1 MSRKIQKQSV
11 ADLTLLLWDNLND
24 SENIKNSS
32 SSSHKVI
39 CADEESLFL
48 SSDATLKRSLSRRS
62 TGCSSSSDEDED
74 DSLFKTPE
82 IKTASK
88 KLSKQDSQ

>member
-1 MSRKIQKQSV
+1 MSRKQSV
-11 ADLTLLLWDNLND
+11 ADLTLLLWGNLND
-24 SENIKNSS
+24 SENFKN

-48 SSDATLKRSLSRRS
+48 SSDDTLKRSLSRRS

-74 DSLFKTPE
+74 DSLFQIPE